1 MALGRL
7 LEGFITILIG
17 VNLIPSVADQIST
30 ATSGNVT
37 GSSATILNLVTLFFA
52 LGIMIAGVNI
62 AVGENNTFRVPPY
75 LEATLHSVNPNIGS
89 TSIRKNGQDRS
100 VKHKNYALETDK
112 GNSFFEFEI
121 QSEPITYIKD
131 RSEVEMTSPLG
142 LLSKSNKMGLQDV
155 GLI

>member
-17 VNLIPSVADQIST
+17 VNLIPSVADQISL

-52 LGIMIAGVNI
+52 LGIRGAGVNI
-62 AVGENNTFRVPPY
+62 AFG
-75 LEATLHSVNPNIGS
+75 
-89 TSIRKNGQDRS
+89 
-100 VKHKNYALETDK
+100 
-112 GNSFFEFEI
+112 
-121 QSEPITYIKD
+121 
-131 RSEVEMTSPLG
+131 
-142 LLSKSNKMGLQDV
+142 GLQDF

>member
-17 VNLIPSVADQIST
+17 VNLIPSVADQVVAS
-30 ATSGNVT
+30 TSGNVT

-62 AVGENNTFRVPPY
+62 AVG
-75 LEATLHSVNPNIGS
+75 
-89 TSIRKNGQDRS
+89 
-100 VKHKNYALETDK
+100 
-112 GNSFFEFEI
+112 
-121 QSEPITYIKD
+121 
-131 RSEVEMTSPLG
+131 
-142 LLSKSNKMGLQDV
+142 GLQDV

>member
-17 VNLIPSVADQIST
+17 VNLIGPVADQVKA

-52 LGIMIAGVNI
+52 LGVMVAGVNI
-62 AVGENNTFRVPPY
+62 AVG
-75 LEATLHSVNPNIGS
+75 
-89 TSIRKNGQDRS
+89 
-100 VKHKNYALETDK
+100 
-112 GNSFFEFEI
+112 
-121 QSEPITYIKD
+121 
-131 RSEVEMTSPLG
+131 
-142 LLSKSNKMGLQDV
+142 GLQDV